1 MAANE
6 GHVIYLWSMGATK
19 PLPGMRRAL
28 PANGFG
34 LAGRGWSRTGR
45 TGREHSTGRGEHS
58 TPRQGPAGGGQG
70 LLRPQPTQGSAA
82 PQPQPPQQ
90 GKGSLN
96 HSMKQ
101 TQDGCKCA
109 QRSWGRQRESCS
121 APRPTSL
128 ILHPGAP
135 RCSLRAPILAVP
147 CTKGAPALR
156 SPGADAG
163 AKSLAPSQERASSLE
178 GTGKGKTVSAAVPG
192 EANALLNL

>member
-1 MAANE
+1 MEHGSDETPARDAPSPPCQWLWAGGE
-6 GHVIYLWSMGATK
+6 GMEQNGAHRK
-19 PLPGMRRAL
+19 GAQHGARRAQHPQAGASWRRAGAAETPSHPGLCSTTAKTL
-28 PANGFG
+28 PA
-34 LAGRGWSRTGR
+34 
-45 TGREHSTGRGEHS
+45 
-58 TPRQGPAGGGQG
+58 GQEEPE
-70 LLRPQPTQGSAA
+70 PQHEADT
-82 PQPQPPQQ
+82 
-90 GKGSLN
+90 
-96 HSMKQ
+96 
-101 TQDGCKCA
+101 
-109 QRSWGRQRESCS
+109 QRSWGRQRGSCS

-163 AKSLAPSQERASSLE
+163 AKSLAPAQERASSLE